1 MALYT
6 VQIASVISPNDVNQF
21 TNLLNGTTTGV
32 QITNSGRI
40 RAQLTGAAAGAG
52 GYVGQINGGPPVSG
66 AFVTGDFMIDGTL
79 GVIWTCI
86 ASGSPGTWVTAGP
99 GLISSQTLSSSTASI
114 TFSSLPAFSHFTIRW
129 HARGD
134 AATVTQNMNMQVNG
148 VTSSSYL
155 SQFVDANNTT
165 VAGNLSLTA
174 NLLIGT
180 LPGTS
185 SNANYFGAGIVE
197 INGAQDANYTP
208 IVATS
213 VNLGNSATGIAGVFG
228 GATTGIGPVTSVK
241 LYPASGNFVSGS
253 RFSIYGWM

>member
-40 RAQLTGAAAGAG
+40 RAQLTGATSGAG

-66 AFVTGDFMIDGTL
+66 TFVAGDFAIDGTL
-79 GVIWTCI
+79 GVVWTCL
-86 ASGSPGTWVTAGP
+86 AGGSPGNWVPAGSA
-99 GLISSQTLSSSTASI
+99 LIASQTLSGTAASI
-114 TFSSLPAFSHFTIRW
+114 TFSSLPAFTHFTIRW

-134 AATVTQNMNMQVNG
+134 AVTVTQNMNMQCNG
-148 VTSSSYL
+148 ITSSSYL
-155 SQFVDANNTT
+155 SQFVDANNST
-165 VAGNLSLTA
+165 VAGSLSLTA

-180 LPGTS
+180 LPGNS
-185 SNANYFGAGIVE
+185 SNANYFGAGVVE
-197 INGAQDANYTP
+197 INGAQDANFTP
-208 IVATS
+208 IVATG

-228 GATTGIGPVTSVK
+228 GATTNVGPITSVK